1 MEDGGA
7 LRRDVVDA
15 AHAECLECFLESF
28 WESFLQV
35 IAWKKYTA
43 ALLKQEQ
50 AWKNISLCANHQLT
64 ES

>member
-1 MEDGGA
+1 MFPGKLLG
-7 LRRDVVDA
+7 
-15 AHAECLECFLESF
+15 
-28 WESFLQV
+28 SFLQV